1 MSLPPP
7 PPPPGFH
14 PGSRAHNLDRLKTET
29 FDILIAGGG
38 INGAGIARDLALR
51 SHRAGLGLKIGLIDK
66 RHFSG
71 GTSGRNSQLIHGGL
85 RYLKYFEFD
94 LVREALA
101 ERRTLLQIAPHLVEP
116 LPMLL
121 PFYSGFDR
129 YFYGA
134 GLWLYDQL
142 AGEYNIGR
150 RRYLRPDD
158 VANIEPGLSRGGMHS
173 AAIYFDARVQSARL
187 TLENLFD
194 ASRLGVAIANYTS
207 AGAWQGRDRDGL
219 IAVPAIEQ
227 FTGEQFTI
235 RTRRIVDAR
244 GPWEDSGNVR
254 LVRGSH
260 IIMPALNRSENA
272 IAYFGDDGRIIFVI
286 PWGPGNRLSL
296 VGTTDIDH
304 HGTAD
309 RVRISN
315 EEVRYLRGVVSRLFP
330 GQSAGSEPLAAYSS
344 LRPLIVSGS
353 ASATAASRS
362 HKIWIEDGVLK
373 ITGGKYTTYRSMSE
387 EAVDLLLPETRG
399 DCESAEVAVG
409 GNSPEQFRRNLSQAP
424 SLAARY
430 GREPAGLASLTRLFG
445 CQTPAMLEAGGVVA
459 WAVQHE
465 MAMRLADVM
474 FVSTYWGHE
483 DHWTAEKL
491 EPLAREMQRRLG
503 WTAGRMQEEIALT
516 MDLARMPGAVSSSEH
531 EPA

>member
-1 MSLPPP
+1 MNGVA
-7 PPPPGFH
+7 PPPGFL
-14 PGSRAHNLDRLKTET
+14 PGSRTRNLDRLQGET

-51 SHRAGLGLKIGLIDK
+51 SQRAGLGLNIGLIDK

-94 LVREALA
+94 LVREALQ

-134 GLWLYDQL
+134 GLWLYDTL

-158 VANIEPGLSRGGMHS
+158 VAAIEPGLARTGLHS
-173 AAIYFDARVQSARL
+173 AAIYFDARVNSARL

-194 ASRLGVAIANYTS
+194 ASRLGVAIANYTA
-207 AGAWQGRDRDGL
+207 AGAWRRAPDGFE
-219 IAVPAIEQ
+219 VPVTEQ
-227 FTGEQFTI
+227 FTGRRFDI
-235 RTRRIVDAR
+235 RARRIVDAR

-260 IIMPALNRSENA
+260 IIVPSLNRSENA
-272 IAYFGDDGRIIFVI
+272 IAYFGDDGRIVFVI
-286 PWGPGNRLSL
+286 PWGPGHRLSL

-304 HGTAD
+304 GGTAD
-309 RVRISN
+309 SVRISN
-315 EEVRYLRGVVSRLFP
+315 EEVRYLRGVVARLFP
-330 GQSAGSEPLAAYSS
+330 GQPDVEPVAAYSS
-344 LRPLIVSGS
+344 LRPLIVSCS

-399 DCESAEVAVG
+399 DSQTASLSVG
-409 GNSPEQFRRNLSQAP
+409 GNTPEHFRDALSQAP
-424 SLAARY
+424 ALAARY
-430 GREPAGLASLTRLFG
+430 AREPAGVAGLTRLFG
-445 CQTPAMLEAGGVVA
+445 RQTAAMLESGGVLA
-459 WAVQHE
+459 WAAKHE

-483 DHWTAEKL
+483 QAWTTETL
-491 EPLAREMQRRLG
+491 GPLAREMQRHHG
-503 WTAGRMQEEIALT
+503 WSEERVAEEIRLT
-516 MDLARMPGAVSSSEH
+516 LDLARLPH
-531 EPA
+531 EL

>member
-1 MSLPPP
+1 MSTLA
-7 PPPPGFH
+7 PPPPGFV
-14 PGSRAHNLDRLKTET
+14 PGSRTRNLDRLAAEQ
-29 FDILIAGGG
+29 FDVLIVGGG
-38 INGAGIARDLALR
+38 INGAGIARDLAMR
-51 SHRAGLGLKIGLIDK
+51 SQGAGLGLRIGLIEK

-94 LVREALA
+94 LVREALQ
-101 ERRTLLQIAPHLVEP
+101 ERRTLLETAPHLVEP

-150 RRYLRPDD
+150 RRYLTASD
-158 VANIEPGLSRGGMHS
+158 VAGIEPGLARGGLHS
-173 AAIYFDARVQSARL
+173 AAIYFDARVHSARL

-194 ASRLGVAIANYTS
+194 ASRRGVAIANYTAS
-207 AGAWQGRDRDGL
+207 MAEAWSRNADGVFE
-219 IAVPAIEQ
+219 VPVVEQ
-227 FTGEQFTI
+227 FTGRRFPI
-235 RTRRIVDAR
+235 RARRIVDAR
-244 GPWEDSGNVR
+244 GPWEDSGSVR

-260 IIMPALNRSENA
+260 IVVPGLNRSENA
-272 IAYFGDDGRIIFVI
+272 IAYFGEDGRIIFVI

-304 HGTAD
+304 RGTAD
-309 RVRISN
+309 DVRISN
-315 EEVRYLRGVVSRLFP
+315 EEVKYLRGVVRRLFP
-330 GQSAGSEPLAAYSS
+330 GEAGEAEPLAAYSS

-387 EAVDLLLPETRG
+387 EAVDLLLPDTRG
-399 DCESAEVAVG
+399 DCVTAEVAVG
-409 GNSPEQFRRNLSQAP
+409 GNAPEQFRSDLAQAP
-424 SLAARY
+424 ALAARY
-430 GREPAGLASLTRLFG
+430 EREAAGVERLTRLFG
-445 CQTPAMLEAGGVVA
+445 RQTAPMLAAGGVVS

-465 MAMRLADVM
+465 MALRLPDVM

-483 DHWTAEKL
+483 DQWTQAKL
-491 EPLAREMQRRLG
+491 EPVAREMQKRLG
-503 WTAGRMQEEIALT
+503 WTESRVAEEIALT
-516 MDLARMPGAVSSSEH
+516 LEMARMPAASHHV
-531 EPA
+531 

>member
-1 MSLPPP
+1 VNGV
-7 PPPPGFH
+7 PPGFH
-14 PGSRAHNLDRLKTET
+14 PGSRARNLDRLKAET
-29 FDILIAGGG
+29 FDILIVGGG

-51 SHRAGLGLKIGLIDK
+51 SRRAGLGLNIALVDK
-66 RHFSG
+66 RHFSS

-94 LVREALA
+94 LVREALE

-134 GLWLYDQL
+134 GLCLYDWL

-150 RRYLRPDD
+150 RRYLRPED
-158 VANIEPGLSRGGMHS
+158 VASIEPGLTRAHMHS
-173 AAIYFDARVQSARL
+173 AAIYFDAKVNSARL

-194 ASRLGVAIANYTS
+194 ASRLGVAIANYTE
-207 AGAWQGRDRDGL
+207 AGPWTSNDD
-219 IAVPAIEQ
+219 VPATEQ
-227 FTGEQFTI
+227 FSGERFTI
-235 RTRRIVDAR
+235 RAKRIVDAR

-260 IIMPALNRSENA
+260 IIVPGLNRSENA
-272 IAYFGDDGRIIFVI
+272 IAYFGPDGRIIFVI

-304 HGTAD
+304 KGTAD
-309 RVRISN
+309 SVHISN
-315 EEVRYLRGVVSRLFP
+315 EEVQYLRGVVARLFP
-330 GQSAGSEPLAAYSS
+330 SQAGVEPVAAYSS

-362 HKIWIEDGVLK
+362 HKIWIENGVLK

-387 EAVDLLLPETRG
+387 EAVDMLLPGTRG
-399 DCESAEVAVG
+399 DCETASLAVG
-409 GNSPEQFRRNLSQAP
+409 GNTPEHFRLNLSEAP
-424 SLAARY
+424 ALAARY
-430 GREPAGLASLTRLFG
+430 GRETEGVARLTHMFG
-445 CQTPAMLEAGGVVA
+445 RQTEAMLEAGGVVA
-459 WAVQHE
+459 WSIKHE
-465 MAMRLADVM
+465 MAMRLPDVM

-483 DHWTAEKL
+483 QRWTPEKL
-491 EPLAREMQRRLG
+491 EPIAREMQRQLG
-503 WTAGRMQEEIALT
+503 WSDERREEEISIIKN
-516 MDLARMPGAVSSSEH
+516 DL
-531 EPA
+531 

>member
-1 MSLPPP
+1 MS
-7 PPPPGFH
+7 PGFL
-14 PGSRAHNLDRLKTET
+14 PGSRTRNLERLKTGT
-29 FDILIAGGG
+29 FDILIVGGG
-38 INGAGIARDLALR
+38 INGAGIARDLVLR
-51 SHRAGLGLKIGLIDK
+51 SRRAGLDLRIALIDK

-101 ERRTLLQIAPHLVEP
+101 ERRTLLRIAPHLVEP

-134 GLWLYDQL
+134 GLWLYDRL
-142 AGEYNIGR
+142 AGEYNLGR

-158 VANIEPGLSRGGMHS
+158 VADIEPGLARGGMHS
-173 AAIYFDARVQSARL
+173 AAIYFDARVHSARL

-194 ASRLGVAIANYTS
+194 ASRLGAVIANYTA
-207 AGAWQGRDRDGL
+207 AGEWSRSGADREFL
-219 IAVPAIEQ
+219 VPATEQ

-235 RTRRIVDAR
+235 RAKRIVDAR
-244 GPWEDSGNVR
+244 GPWEDSGSVR

-260 IIMPALNRSENA
+260 IVVPALNRSENA

-286 PWGPGNRLSL
+286 PWGPGHRLSL

-304 HGTAD
+304 RGTAD
-309 RVRISN
+309 DVRISS
-315 EEVRYLRGVVSRLFP
+315 EEVRYLQGVVSRLFP
-330 GQSAGSEPLAAYSS
+330 GRPAHAEPLAAYSS

-353 ASATAASRS
+353 GSATTASRS
-362 HKIWIEDGVLK
+362 HKIWIENGILK

-399 DCESAEVAVG
+399 DCETAGLAVG
-409 GNSPEQFRRNLSQAP
+409 GNTPEHLKLNLSEAP
-424 SLAARY
+424 ALAARY
-430 GREPAGLASLTRLFG
+430 QREAADVASLTRLFG
-445 CQTPAMLEAGGVVA
+445 RQTAAMLESGGVLA

-483 DHWTAEKL
+483 DNWTAAKL
-491 EPLAREMQRRLG
+491 EPLAREMGRLHG
-503 WTAGRMQEEIALT
+503 WTAARVREEIDLT
-516 MDLARMPGAVSSSEH
+516 LGLARLPVAV
-531 EPA
+531 

>member
-1 MSLPPP
+1 MNGV
-7 PPPPGFH
+7 PPGFH
-14 PGSRAHNLDRLKTET
+14 PGSRAINLDRLEGDT
-29 FDILIAGGG
+29 FDVLIVGGG

-51 SHRAGLGLKIGLIDK
+51 SRRAGLGLKIGLIDK
-66 RHFSG
+66 RHFAG

-94 LVREALA
+94 LVREALE
-101 ERRTLLQIAPHLVEP
+101 ERRTLLEIAPHLVEP

-134 GLWLYDQL
+134 GLWLYDTL
-142 AGEYNIGR
+142 AGDYNIGR

-158 VANIEPGLSRGGMHS
+158 VAAIEPRLSRSQLHS
-173 AAIYFDARVQSARL
+173 AAIYFDARVHSARL
-187 TLENLFD
+187 TLENIFD

-207 AGAWQGRDRDGL
+207 AGEWQDGVDGS
-219 IAVPAIEQ
+219 IPVPVTEQ
-227 FTGEQFTI
+227 FTGRTFTI

-260 IIMPALNRSENA
+260 IVVPALNRSDNA

-286 PWGPGNRLSL
+286 PWGPGHRLSL

-304 HGTAD
+304 AGTAD
-309 RVRISN
+309 NVRISN
-315 EEVRYLRGVVSRLFP
+315 EEVRYLRGVVARLFP
-330 GQSAGSEPLAAYSS
+330 GQAGVDPVAAYSS

-353 ASATAASRS
+353 STATAASRS
-362 HKIWIEDGVLK
+362 HKIWIDNDVLK

-399 DCESAEVAVG
+399 DCETAALPVG
-409 GNSPEQFRRNLSQAP
+409 GNSPEQFRFNLSQAS
-424 SLAARY
+424 SLATRY
-430 GREPAGLASLTRLFG
+430 ERETAGVAGLTRLFG
-445 CQTPAMLEAGGVVA
+445 RQTEAMLESGGVVT
-459 WAVQHE
+459 WAVRHE

-483 DHWTAEKL
+483 EEWTGEKL
-491 EPLAREMQRRLG
+491 EPVAREMQRRLG
-503 WTAGRMQEEIALT
+503 WSGERLQEEIRLT
-516 MDLARMPGAVSSSEH
+516 LDLARMPSAV
-531 EPA
+531 